1 MSLWDTLPIHLQDV
15 IVERANELVFNDWLR
30 ERADYG
36 PYDWAAYWGPTIW
49 EVRRDPP
56 DLSDFKQPFIYFAAL
71 DALIKHWREL

>member
-49 EVRRDPP
+49 DVRRDPP
-56 DLSDFKQPFIYFAAL
+56 DLSDFAAL